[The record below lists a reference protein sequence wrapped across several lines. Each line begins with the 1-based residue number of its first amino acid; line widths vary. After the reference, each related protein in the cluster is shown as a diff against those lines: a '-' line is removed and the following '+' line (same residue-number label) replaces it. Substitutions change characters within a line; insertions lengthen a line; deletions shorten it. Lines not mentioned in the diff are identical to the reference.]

1 MFYRLTVHT
10 KKILATV
17 ITLVTT
23 ISFGQVELS
32 GKVIDMGSGQPME
45 FVSVVLRGI
54 SDEQPFKG
62 TMTEPDGTF
71 FVTTDSTLF
80 NVEVRYTG
88 YKSLFLDSV
97 NVTASNHDLGVL
109 KIELIDQS
117 LEEVTVTAEKS
128 TTQFRLDKRVFNVG
142 KDISSSGA
150 SALEVLNHVPSV
162 TVNMEGLVSLRGSQG
177 VQILINGKPSVMS
190 DDPSKALGTI
200 TADMIDRIEVITNP
214 SAKYE
219 SEGTSGIINVILKK
233 DEKEGLNGSI
243 SLNTGIP
250 DNHSVGIS
258 LNRRTEKFNL
268 FTQMGAG
275 YRSLPR
281 YLSAINRDKL
291 TGEEI
296 SSEGVNYRNEQFY
309 NITLGTDYHLND
321 FNVFTLSGNVA
332 YEVEQ
337 QPSETEFEQSL
348 NGAEPHTVWT
358 RTEVTSAKNPKY
370 QYDFQYKREFKD
382 TAEHT
387 LSFSAQGRFFGKA
400 QSSDFDN
407 RSSIGLVDF
416 QKQRTRTT
424 FKQADYTFK
433 LDYNKPFGKYY
444 NLEAGSQYT
453 MNDVGNN
460 YAVEDS
466 MGGVWETDSSLTN
479 DFRWKQNVLG
489 VYSTGSFEKNKWGVK
504 LGLRV
509 ENTELNTE
517 LVTTGQKDRQVYT
530 NLFPTAHTAYKISK
544 KVSVQLG
551 YSRRIRRPRLWDL
564 NPFFN
569 ISNNYNIRRGNPELL
584 PEFTDSYELTSIYI
598 FSKISMNFGVY
609 YRYTTQTIER
619 VSIFEN
625 NVNTVMPLNIGTN
638 AMTGIEFNSKYSPT
652 KWLSMNGDFN
662 FNYFNRKGEFENQ
675 NFDFTGNKYLAKL
688 MLKFKVSKAID
699 VELTGNHESGYVT
712 IQGRQDPI
720 SFMDA
725 GVRVKLFGGKGIV
738 NIGIRDAFASR
749 IEINRIDQES
759 YYLYSR
765 STRGRF
771 LTLGFSYGFGKGE
784 AMSYSGGGR
793 HH

>member
-1 MFYRLTVHT
+1 MLR
-10 KKILATV
+10 KITNRIYLSLITI

-23 ISFGQVELS
+23 VSYGQTELT
-32 GKVIDMGSGQPME
+32 GKIVDMNSERPME
-45 FVSVVLRGI
+45 FVSVVLR
-54 SDEQPFKG
+54 SLTDEQPFGGAK
-62 TMTEPDGTF
+62 TEADGSF
-71 FVTTDSTLF
+71 AIITDSTRI
-80 NVEVRYTG
+80 NVEIRYVG
-88 YKSLFLDSV
+88 YKSFFIDSV
-97 NVTASNHDLGVL
+97 IIEGSTYDLGTIEL
-109 KIELIDQS
+109 ELIDQS
-117 LEEVTVTAEKS
+117 LDEVTVTAEKS

-142 KDISSSGA
+142 KDISTSGA

-162 TVNMEGLVSLRGSQG
+162 TVSMEGLVSLRGSQG

-233 DEKEGLNGSI
+233 EEKEGLNGSI

-281 YLSAINRDKL
+281 YLSAVNRDKIS
-291 TGEEI
+291 GEEVV
-296 SSEGVNYRNEQFY
+296 SEGINYRNEQFY

-321 FNVFTLSGNVA
+321 YNVFTLSGNFA
-332 YEVEQ
+332 YEIEQ
-337 QPSETEFEQSL
+337 QPSETEFKQSL
-348 NGAEPHTVWT
+348 NGGDPHTVWT

-370 QYDFQYKREFKD
+370 QYDFQYKKEFKD

-387 LSFSAQGRFFGKA
+387 LSFNAQGRFFGKA

-407 RSSIGLVDF
+407 RSTSGILDF

-433 LDYNKPFGKYY
+433 LDYTKPFGKYY

-453 MNDVGNN
+453 MHDVGND

-466 MGGVWETDSSLTN
+466 IGGAWEADSSLTN

-509 ENTELNTE
+509 ENTDLNTE
-517 LVTTGQKDRQVYT
+517 LVTTGQKDRQRYT
-530 NLFPTAHTAYKISK
+530 NLFPTFHTAYKISK
-544 KVSVQLG
+544 SVSVQLG

-569 ISNNYNIRRGNPELL
+569 ISNNFNIRRGNPELL

-598 FSKISMNFGVY
+598 FPKVSMNFGVY

-638 AMTGIEFNSKYSPT
+638 AMTGVEFNAKYSPA
-652 KWLSMNGDFN
+652 KWLTVNGDFN
-662 FNYFNRKGEFENQ
+662 FNYFNRKGEFEAQ
-675 NFDFTGNKYLAKL
+675 NFDFTGNKYLSKL
-688 MLKFKVSKAID
+688 MLKFKISKAVD
-699 VELTGNHESGYVT
+699 LELTGNYESGYVT
-712 IQGRQDPI
+712 IQGTRDPI
-720 SFMDA
+720 TYMDA
-725 GVRVKLFGGKGIV
+725 GVRVKLFKGKGIV
-738 NIGIRDAFASR
+738 NIGVRDAFASR
-749 IEINRIDQES
+749 IQIDRIDQND
-759 YYLYSR
+759 YYLYSE

-784 AMSYSGGGR
+784 AMSYSGGRR
-793 HH
+793 H

>member
-1 MFYRLTVHT
+1 MLR
-10 KKILATV
+10 KITHRIYLILITI

-23 ISFGQVELS
+23 VSYGQTELT
-32 GKVIDMGSGQPME
+32 GKVVDMNSERPME
-45 FVSVVLRGI
+45 FVSVVLR
-54 SDEQPFKG
+54 SLTDEQPFAGAK
-62 TMTEPDGTF
+62 TEVDGSF
-71 FVTTDSTLF
+71 AILTDSMRI
-80 NVEVRYTG
+80 NVEIRYVG
-88 YKSLFLDSV
+88 YKSFFIDSV
-97 NVTASNHDLGVL
+97 IIEGSTYDLGTIEL
-109 KIELIDQS
+109 ELIDQS
-117 LEEVTVTAEKS
+117 LDEVTVTAEKS

-142 KDISSSGA
+142 KDISTSGA

-162 TVNMEGLVSLRGSQG
+162 TVSMEGLVSLRGSQG

-233 DEKEGLNGSI
+233 EEKEGLNGSI
-243 SLNTGIP
+243 SVNTGIP

-281 YLSAINRDKL
+281 YLSAVNRDKIS
-291 TGEEI
+291 GEEVV
-296 SSEGVNYRNEQFY
+296 SEGINYRNEQFY

-321 FNVFTLSGNVA
+321 YNVFTLSGNFA
-332 YEVEQ
+332 YEIEQ
-337 QPSETEFEQSL
+337 QPSETEFKQSL
-348 NGAEPHTVWT
+348 NGGDPHTVWT

-370 QYDFQYKREFKD
+370 QYDFQYKKEFKD
-382 TAEHT
+382 TTEHT
-387 LSFSAQGRFFGKA
+387 LSFNAQGRFFGKA
-400 QSSDFDN
+400 QSSNFDN
-407 RSSIGLVDF
+407 RSTSGILDF

-433 LDYNKPFGKYY
+433 LDYTKPFAKYY

-453 MNDVGNN
+453 MNDVGND

-466 MGGVWETDSSLTN
+466 IGGAWEADSSLTN

-509 ENTELNTE
+509 ENTDLNTE
-517 LVTTGQKDRQVYT
+517 LVTTGQKDRQRYT
-530 NLFPTAHTAYKISK
+530 NLFPTFHTAYKISK
-544 KVSVQLG
+544 SVSVQLG

-569 ISNNYNIRRGNPELL
+569 ISNNFNIRRGNPELL

-598 FSKISMNFGVY
+598 FPKVSMNFGVY

-638 AMTGIEFNSKYSPT
+638 AMTGVEFNAKYSPA
-652 KWLSMNGDFN
+652 KWLTVNGDFN
-662 FNYFNRKGEFENQ
+662 FNHFNRKGEFEAQ
-675 NFDFTGNKYLAKL
+675 NFDFTGNKYLSKL
-688 MLKFKVSKAID
+688 MLKFKISKAVD
-699 VELTGNHESGYVT
+699 LELTGNHESGYVT
-712 IQGRQDPI
+712 IQGKRDPI
-720 SFMDA
+720 TYMDA
-725 GVRVKLFGGKGIV
+725 GVRVKLFKGKGIV
-738 NIGIRDAFASR
+738 NIGVRDAFASR
-749 IEINRIDQES
+749 IQIDRIDQDD
-759 YYLYSR
+759 YYLYSE

-784 AMSYSGGGR
+784 AMSYSGGRR
-793 HH
+793 H

>member
-1 MFYRLTVHT
+1 MLSCLDHIRL
-10 KKILATV
+10 KNCIGILFIL
-17 ITLVTT
+17 ITAL
-23 ISFGQVELS
+23 SFSQTEIKGRVVDANTE
-32 GKVIDMGSGQPME
+32 QPLE
-45 FVSVVLRGI
+45 FVSVLLRGMV
-54 SDEQPFKG
+54 DDTPFKG
-62 TMTEPDGTF
+62 ITTGSDGTF
-71 FVTTDSTLF
+71 SISADSSLF
-80 NVEVRYTG
+80 NVEVRFMG
-88 YKSLFLDSV
+88 FNSVFLDSLSA
-97 NVTASNHDLGVL
+97 NGSSIDLGTIKL
-109 KIELIDQS
+109 QLIDQS
-117 LEEVTVTAEKS
+117 LDEVTITAEKS
-128 TTQFRLDKRVFNVG
+128 STQFRLDKRVFNVG

-162 TVNMEGLVSLRGSQG
+162 TVNMEGMVSLRGSQG

-243 SLNTGIP
+243 SVNTGIP
-250 DNHSVGIS
+250 DNHSIGVS

-275 YRSLPR
+275 YRSLPG
-281 YLSAINRDKL
+281 YLTAINRDKI

-296 SSEGVNYRNEQFY
+296 TSEGVNYRNEQFY

-321 FNVFTLSGNVA
+321 YNVFTLSGNVA
-332 YEVEQ
+332 YEIEQ

-370 QYDFQYKREFKD
+370 QYDFQYKKEFKD
-382 TAEHT
+382 TAAHT
-387 LSFSAQGRFFGKA
+387 LSFNAQGRFFGKA

-407 RSSIGLVDF
+407 RSSVGLLNF

-424 FKQADYTFK
+424 FKQADYTFM

-444 NLEAGSQYT
+444 NLEAGSQYS
-453 MNDVGNN
+453 MNDVGND

-466 MGGVWETDSSLTN
+466 IGGAWMIDSSLTN
-479 DFRWKQNVLG
+479 DFQWRQNVLG
-489 VYSTGSFEKNKWGVK
+489 IYSTGSYEKNKWGVK
-504 LGLRV
+504 LGLRL
-509 ENTELNTE
+509 ENTDLNTE

-530 NLFPTAHTAYKISK
+530 NLFPTFHTAYKISK
-544 KVSVQLG
+544 SVSAQLG

-598 FSKISMNFGVY
+598 FPKISMNFGVY

-619 VSIFEN
+619 VSVFDN
-625 NVNTVMPLNIGTN
+625 NVNTVIPLNIGTN

-652 KWLSMNGDFN
+652 KWLTMNGDFN
-662 FNYFNRKGEFENQ
+662 FNYFNRKGEFEDQ
-675 NFDFTGNKYLAKL
+675 KFDFTGNKYLAKL
-688 MLKFKVSKAID
+688 MLKFKLSKSID

-712 IQGRQDPI
+712 IQGTRDPI

-725 GVRVKLFGGKGIV
+725 GVRVKLLKGKGIV
-738 NIGIRDAFASR
+738 NIGVRDVFASR
-749 IEINRIDQES
+749 IEIDRIEQEN
-759 YYLYSR
+759 YFLYSR
-765 STRGRF
+765 DTRGRF
-771 LTLGFSYGFGKGE
+771 ITLGFSYGFGKGE

-793 HH
+793 H

>member
-1 MFYRLTVHT
+1 MEI
-10 KKILATV
+10 K
-17 ITLVTT
+17 
-23 ISFGQVELS
+23 
-32 GKVIDMGSGQPME
+32 GKVVDANSNKPLE
-45 FVSVVLRGI
+45 FVSVLLRGMVDD
-54 SDEQPFKG
+54 SPFKG
-62 TMTEPDGTF
+62 STTEADGTF
-71 FVTTDSTLF
+71 MVSTDSSMF
-80 NVEVRYTG
+80 NIEVRFMG
-88 YKSLFLDSV
+88 FKSVFFDSI
-97 NVTASNHDLGVL
+97 NSKDALLDLGTIKL
-109 KIELIDQS
+109 ELIDQS
-117 LEEVTVTAEKS
+117 LDEVTVTAEKS

-142 KDISSSGA
+142 KDISTSGA

-162 TVNMEGLVSLRGSQG
+162 TVSMEGLVALRGSQG

-243 SLNTGIP
+243 SLNTGMP

-268 FTQMGAG
+268 FTQLGAG

-281 YLSAINRDKL
+281 YQSAINRDKIA
-291 TGEEI
+291 GEEI
-296 SSEGVNYRNEQFY
+296 QSEGINYRNEQFY
-309 NITLGTDYHLND
+309 NVTLGTDYHINER
-321 FNVFTLSGNVA
+321 NVITLSGNFA
-332 YEVEQ
+332 YEIEQ

-348 NGAEPHTVWT
+348 NGGAPHTVWT
-358 RTEVTSAKNPKY
+358 RTEETSAKNPKY
-370 QYDFQYKREFKD
+370 QYDLQYKREFKD
-382 TAEHT
+382 TSEHT
-387 LSFSAQGRFFGKA
+387 LSFSTQGRFFGKA

-407 RSSIGLVDF
+407 RSTLGLLDF

-433 LDYNKPFGKYY
+433 LDYTKPFAKYFI
-444 NLEAGSQYT
+444 LETGSQYT
-453 MNDVGNN
+453 MNDVGND

-466 MGGVWETDSSLTN
+466 TGGVWQADSSLTN

-489 VYSTGSFEKNKWGVK
+489 VYTTGSFEKNKWGVK
-504 LGLRV
+504 LGLRA
-509 ENTELNTE
+509 ENTLLNTE
-517 LVTTGQKDRQVYT
+517 LVTTGQKDDQNYT
-530 NLFPTAHTAYKISK
+530 NLFPTFHTAYKFSKNISM
-544 KVSVQLG
+544 QMG

-569 ISNNYNIRRGNPELL
+569 ISNNFNIRRGNPELL

-598 FSKISMNFGVY
+598 WSKVSMNLGVY

-619 VSIFEN
+619 VSLFEN

-638 AMTGIEFNSKYSPT
+638 AMTGVEFNAKYSPT
-652 KWLSMNGDFN
+652 KWLTANGDFN
-662 FNYFNRKGEFENQ
+662 FNYFNRKGQFESQ
-675 NFDFTGNKYLAKL
+675 NFDFTGNKYQSKL
-688 MLKFKVSKAID
+688 MLKFKVTKAID
-699 VELTGNHESGYVT
+699 LELTGNHESGYVT
-712 IQGRQDPI
+712 IQGTRDPI
-720 SFMDA
+720 AYMDA
-725 GVRVKLFGGKGIV
+725 GMRVKLLKGKGII
-738 NIGIRDAFASR
+738 NIGVRDAFASR
-749 IEINRIDQES
+749 IQIDRIDQDG

-784 AMSYSGGGR
+784 AMSYSGGRR
-793 HH
+793 H